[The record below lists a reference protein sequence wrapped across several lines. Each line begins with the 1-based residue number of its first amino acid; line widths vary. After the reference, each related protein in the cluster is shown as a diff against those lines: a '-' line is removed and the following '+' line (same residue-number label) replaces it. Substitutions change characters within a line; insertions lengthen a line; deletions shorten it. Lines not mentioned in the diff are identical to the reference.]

1 MLDSLVVARWGARG
15 GSSSVPPC
23 GGSTPGGA
31 GASLKVAASQ
41 ASCSGEKG
49 GGAFIVRLQY
59 MVRQLGTN
67 LGTNQ

>member
-1 MLDSLVVARWGARG
+1 MLDSLVVAGWGARG
-15 GSSSVPPC
+15 GSSSVSPC

-49 GGAFIVRLQY
+49 GGASIVRL
-59 MVRQLGTN
+59 
-67 LGTNQ
+67 